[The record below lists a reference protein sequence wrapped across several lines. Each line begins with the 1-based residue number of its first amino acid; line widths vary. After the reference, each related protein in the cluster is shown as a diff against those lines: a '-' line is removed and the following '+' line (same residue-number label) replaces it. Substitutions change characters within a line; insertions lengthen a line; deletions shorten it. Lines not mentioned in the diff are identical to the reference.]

1 MRRSRHQIKHH
12 GLTGT
17 MGKVRSERNIMRL
30 GREVGVVE
38 EPVTHGRLV
47 SVDVD
52 IVDRDV
58 NSPVRCPV

>member
-1 MRRSRHQIKHH
+1 
-12 GLTGT
+12 